1 MVSTRRAITPSAT
14 SLIPSLLKENDMYV
28 RALAPLKEKAS
39 ARAPALRRLAVVGI
53 NLGLLLGIA
62 GPAHAAGYGMPWEE
76 PHQQVLESV
85 QAPVAKNVAVIII
98 IVTGLTPAFGHTPGG
113 FRRLI
118 QIIFGLP
125 TAFATT

>member
-28 RALAPLKEKAS
+28 RALAPMKEKAS

-62 GPAHAAGYGMPWEE
+62 GAANAAGSGMPWEE
-76 PHQQVLESV
+76 PIPQVLESV
-85 QAPVAKNVAVIII
+85 QGPVAKIVAVTTLTLPG
-98 IVTGLTPAFGHTPGG
+98 VT
-113 FRRLI
+113 RRV
-118 QIIFGLP
+118 GE
-125 TAFATT
+125 TE